1 MEFYAAMNMLYSNFG
16 EVFKKH
22 DVATM
27 IFYVDMAKAF
37 LEDEDAVKDKMEKY
51 YRYIVKH

>member
-1 MEFYAAMNMLYSNFG
+1 MNMLYSNFG